1 MVTEISKPSPSGL
14 LHLGSHLHLGELKW
28 GWAGVSADILQ
39 PIRKRKGKKKI
50 KYSPATGKEKE
61 KKKKE
66 EGFKSGIWPVLC
78 CGCLVFLHPL
88 GT

>member
-1 MVTEISKPSPSGL
+1 M
-14 LHLGSHLHLGELKW
+14 GELEW
-28 GWAGVSADILQ
+28 GWAGVSAEILQ
-39 PIRKRKGKKKI
+39 PIRKRKAKKKEKKRFSSQSGKEKERKKK
-50 KYSPATGKEKE
+50 KYSPATGKGKEK

-78 CGCLVFLHPL
+78 CGCLMFLHPL